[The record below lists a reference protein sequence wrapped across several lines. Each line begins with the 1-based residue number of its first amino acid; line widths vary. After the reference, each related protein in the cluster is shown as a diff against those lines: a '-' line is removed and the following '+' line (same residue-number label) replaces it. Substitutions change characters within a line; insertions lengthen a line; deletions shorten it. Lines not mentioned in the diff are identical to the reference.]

1 MKQALIIVDMQEI
14 FFNHPQYYLHNNEQL
29 VMNINKLIKQA
40 HEKNIQV
47 IFIQHTDQK
56 EQDELFEGKNDW
68 KLHKNLL
75 VASTDKII
83 KKAKWD
89 SFYQTELLDY
99 LKTNEIEQL
108 IFAGAQTEF
117 CLDTTIRAAYSL
129 GYQKNLLFKET
140 QSTLNGAI
148 LNASDIINHHEAVWN
163 NRFLTV
169 IDGEI
174 KL

>member
-47 IFIQHTDQK
+47 IFIQHTDQN
-56 EQDELFEGKNDW
+56 EQDDLFEGKNDW

-83 KKAKWD
+83 QKTKWD

-140 QSTLNGAI
+140 HSTLDGVI
-148 LNASDIINHHEAVWN
+148 LNASDIINHHETIWN

>member
-47 IFIQHTDQK
+47 IFIQHTDQN
-56 EQDELFEGKNDW
+56 EQNELFEGKNDW

-83 KKAKWD
+83 QKTKWD

-140 QSTLNGAI
+140 HSTLDGVI
-148 LNASDIINHHEAVWN
+148 LNASDIINHHEAIWN

-169 IDGEI
+169 IDGET